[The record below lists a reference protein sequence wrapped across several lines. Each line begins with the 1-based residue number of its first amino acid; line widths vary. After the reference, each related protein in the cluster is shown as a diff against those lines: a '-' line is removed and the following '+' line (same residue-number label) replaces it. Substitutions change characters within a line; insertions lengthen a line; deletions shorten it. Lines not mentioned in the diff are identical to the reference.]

1 MLYPSTRIA
10 ALLLSV
16 SLSSSLSTPALAAD
30 DKEDIFTVGGFQL
43 EQSPAQLKARFP
55 LSLLEDGVNASGP
68 SSRIMRVLPA
78 EMTEQINYAQYFFY
92 DKQLERLQLLVER
105 PMPTGKSDAYYRNPY
120 NQNPRCESM
129 LRPFTQRYGKPS
141 GPFDESEEM
150 HKFAYVWEKPHQK
163 LVLYC
168 GRYRGDKNALGW
180 VFGIA
185 IAPSKAGSC
194 KHKSCYENF
203 KKD

>member
-1 MLYPSTRIA
+1 MPQSSTLI
-10 ALLLSV
+10 ALLLLAG
-16 SLSSSLSTPALAAD
+16 SLGTPVRAD
-30 DKEDIFTVGGFQL
+30 DNKDDIFTVGGFQL

-55 LSLLEDGVNASGP
+55 LSSIEDGVSASGS
-68 SSRIMRVLPA
+68 SSRIVRVLPA
-78 EMTEQINYAQYFFY
+78 EMTQQISYAQYFFY
-92 DKQLERLQLLVER
+92 DKQVERLQLLLER
-105 PMPTGKSDAYYRNPY
+105 PMPKGKPDSYYRNPY

-129 LRPFTQRYGKPS
+129 LHPFTQHYGKAS

-150 HKFAYVWEKPHQK
+150 HKVAYVWEKPHQK

-168 GRYRGDKNALGW
+168 GRYRGDKNASGW
-180 VFGIA
+180 VLGIA

-194 KHKSCYENF
+194 KHKNCYENF